1 MPVAKDIAA
10 KSTLSHAAGGLDERQ
25 CALSEQEL
33 LVPDLR
39 VHVWTVGKHF
49 GQDGIEL
56 YGFHYF

>member
-10 KSTLSHAAGGLDERQ
+10 KSALPHATGSLDERQ
-25 CALSEQEL
+25 CVLSEQEL

-39 VHVWTVGKHF
+39 VHVWTVGKHV

-56 YGFHYF
+56 YGLHYF